1 MANVEVG
8 DSIFSKNNMEF
19 NCRVKAVN
27 GNKITVAYSDNYE
40 ETQVVDKS
48 CLTYIED
55 GEWDAPNWTFQFD
68 QL

>member
-1 MANVEVG
+1 
-8 DSIFSKNNMEF
+8 MEF
-19 NCRVKAVN
+19 TCTVKAVN
-27 GNKITVAYSDNYE
+27 GNKITVVYSDNYE

-48 CLTYIED
+48 CLSYIED